1 MNKCTF
7 CDKEF
12 EKKST
17 LNRHLTTARFCLKL
31 QLHSNKNIQKK
42 MFNCLYCNKELT
54 SKARLNYHLNI
65 CNENKIQLHE
75 SQINKAN
82 TKLENLQKTLLEI
95 TNKTKEIE
103 EKIEINNDKDKKY
116 KKKQI
121 PKTLKMTVWYT
132 HIGKEIGM
140 VKCPC
145 CNSNE
150 ISQMDFDCG
159 HVIAESKGGSTTVEN
174 LKPICNKCNRS
185 MRTMNMNEFKQKY
198 FK

>member
-31 QLHSNKNIQKK
+31 QLDSNKNIQKK
-42 MFNCLYCNKELT
+42 MFNCPSCNKELT

-75 SQINKAN
+75 SKIDKAN
-82 TKLENLQKTLLEI
+82 SKLENLQKTLLEI

-103 EKIEINNDKDKKY
+103 EKIEINNDKKY
-116 KKKQI
+116 KKKPI
-121 PKTLKMTVWYT
+121 PKTLKMSVWYT

-159 HVIAESKGGSTTVEN
+159 HVIAESKGGPMTIEN

-185 MRTMNMNEFKQKY
+185 MRTMNMNDFKQKY

>member
-31 QLHSNKNIQKK
+31 QLDSNKNIQKK
-42 MFNCLYCNKELT
+42 MFNCPSCNKELT

-75 SQINKAN
+75 SKIDKAN
-82 TKLENLQKTLLEI
+82 SKLENLQKTLLEI

-103 EKIEINNDKDKKY
+103 EKIEINNDKKY
-116 KKKQI
+116 KKKPI
-121 PKTLKMTVWYT
+121 PKTLKMSVWYT

-159 HVIAESKGGSTTVEN
+159 HVIAESKGGPMTIEN
-174 LKPICNKCNRS
+174 LKPICNRCNRS

>member
-31 QLHSNKNIQKK
+31 QLDSNKNIQKK
-42 MFNCLYCNKELT
+42 MFNCPSCNKELT

-65 CNENKIQLHE
+65 CNENNIQLHE
-75 SQINKAN
+75 SKIDKAN
-82 TKLENLQKTLLEI
+82 SKLENLQKTLLEI

-103 EKIEINNDKDKKY
+103 EKIEINNDKKY
-116 KKKQI
+116 KKKPI
-121 PKTLKMTVWYT
+121 PKTLKMSVWYT

-140 VKCPC
+140 VNCPC

-159 HVIAESKGGSTTVEN
+159 HVIAESKGGPMTIEN

>member
-31 QLHSNKNIQKK
+31 QLDSNKNIQKK
-42 MFNCLYCNKELT
+42 MFNCPSCNKELT

-75 SQINKAN
+75 SKIDKAN
-82 TKLENLQKTLLEI
+82 SKLENLQKTLLEI

-103 EKIEINNDKDKKY
+103 EKIEINNDKKY
-116 KKKQI
+116 KKKPI
-121 PKTLKMTVWYT
+121 PKTLKMSVWYT

-159 HVIAESKGGSTTVEN
+159 HVIAESKGGPMTIEN